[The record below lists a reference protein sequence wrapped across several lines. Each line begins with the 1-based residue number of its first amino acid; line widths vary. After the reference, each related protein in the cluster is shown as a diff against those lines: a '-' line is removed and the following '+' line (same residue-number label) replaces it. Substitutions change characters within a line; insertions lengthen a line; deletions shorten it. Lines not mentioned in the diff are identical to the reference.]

1 MEKEEEK
8 KRLLGNEIFQREKL
22 EPNREDQV
30 SIAFDAFLII

>member
-1 MEKEEEK
+1 MKKEEEK

-30 SIAFDAFLII
+30 SIALHSMLS

>member
-1 MEKEEEK
+1 MKNEEEK

-30 SIAFDAFLII
+30 SIGLHSMLS